1 MDFLTNQARADELKA
16 IVKARVDASSVAF
29 SVRTV
34 SGILRSCPT
43 DFSLATLTYDMMKFI
58 KSISTVEEVP
68 REDLPELILL
78 LTTQYALTFR
88 PNPKDVIETIKN
100 VIKGSSAACVSHFLD
115 LLHSCLRTQQGNPKN
130 NFLTV
135 AHDFVPVASELSPS
149 DFDAN
154 RDAMKRVLSAMF
166 QSTANMMCVSQYL
179 SSRPEES
186 TAATRGK
193 KRKSVGQ
200 SNEIYV
206 SHLFEELNS
215 NFRISKLVLEEFISR
230 KRRET
235 TQTSTPDEAS
245 TPASTDQIG
254 DKDEFLFFLQLLNR
268 ASSVEAKI
276 ELWNC
281 MSSLRIYKLRDDF
294 GDEHKS
300 ELRKFLAES
309 IDESIPMELQWRAL
323 GAVLSIDP
331 VNFTEEVC
339 VRIWDLLKVS
349 QQASRDMSEC
359 LAGLFRSFAVKGS
372 LSDLVKVICK
382 NSESFETNLMESVDV
397 SALFRD
403 HSELRSA
410 VSAADLIDSLSFLLP
425 QAAENDCASSL
436 AIPLIEHGC
445 GRVPENLLAKTAE
458 LLSGHLSEVCE
469 KFSDTKKSKR
479 HRLSTLILAAVEG
492 LRKVCIAWSFPP
504 LISGAPDVAPVIE
517 QSLTLVAKK
526 DSGNRCAALLRLAVF
541 LGVHVAVSDLINCAN
556 ADEHIMTFIDG
567 NAANARCLVLRSS
580 SDPDFSA
587 LVKTISNCVTLQ
599 NFRAFPDTVV
609 PEAFFA
615 SAAKRN
621 DAAEALKDSDL
632 ESLILRSG
640 QIVAE
645 FPRMI
650 YTPFSLRRNT
660 FPSDII
666 AVESAWSNRADLE
679 TITSLVKALT
689 TAPSEHV
696 LYSLSVLVEE
706 VRRSHKPPQTIVKPE
721 IVESVLERISDLSL
735 LAQTRFVLAVHGLV
749 GLDAKLTSEL
759 LVSLSYEIL
768 NNDTRDRPAVDAAYF
783 CLFQGLVTGKD
794 RRKIRLPWWCNK
806 MIIVIVAIRGLLG
819 CCISATDEGAKV
831 EAAHYVV
838 RVWRTIIDGL
848 SAEKFYRISKSVPTL
863 VGEYIRLSG
872 RITNADCASVL
883 DRGCCALLDKVGDS
897 EKQYLHAMLGKADRE
912 TLKRLNELLERNY
925 KYQGKI

>member
-16 IVKARVDASSVAF
+16 VVKARVVAS

-43 DFSLATLTYDMMKFI
+43 DFSLATLTYDMMKFV

-68 REDLPELILL
+68 REDLSELILL
-78 LTTQYALTFR
+78 LTTKYALTFR
-88 PNPKDVIETIKN
+88 PSPKKVIEIIKT
-100 VIKGSSAACVSHFLD
+100 VIKRSSAACVTQFLD

-149 DFDAN
+149 DIDAN
-154 RDAMKRVLSAMF
+154 RDAIKRALSAMF
-166 QSTANMMCVSQYL
+166 QSAANMMCVSQYL

-186 TAATRGK
+186 TAATTGK
-193 KRKSVGQ
+193 KRKSAGQ

-206 SHLFEELNS
+206 SHLFEKMNS

-235 TQTSTPDEAS
+235 TQTSTTDEAS
-245 TPASTDQIG
+245 TPAPTDQIG

-276 ELWNC
+276 ELWKC

-309 IDESIPMELQWRAL
+309 IDNSIPEELQWRAL
-323 GAVLSIDP
+323 GTVLSIDP
-331 VNFTEEVC
+331 VNFTEEVLM
-339 VRIWDLLKVS
+339 RIWDLLKRS
-349 QQASRDMSEC
+349 KQASGDMSEC

-372 LSDLVKVICK
+372 LSDLVRVICEQ
-382 NSESFETNLMESVDV
+382 SESSGTNLMESVDV

-403 HSELRSA
+403 HSEVRSA

-425 QAAENDCASSL
+425 QAAENDCARSL

-445 GRVPENLLAKTAE
+445 GRLPENLLAKTAE

-469 KFSDTKKSKR
+469 KFSEAKKSKR
-479 HRLSTLILAAVEG
+479 HQLSALILAAVDG
-492 LRKVCIAWSFPP
+492 LRKVRIAWSFPQ
-504 LISGAPDVAPVIE
+504 LISGASEETPVIE

-526 DSGNRCAALLRLAVF
+526 DSSNRCAALVRLAVVF
-541 LGVHVAVSDLINCAN
+541 GVNVSVSDLIGCAN
-556 ADEHIMTFIDG
+556 ADDHILTFIDG
-567 NAANARCLVLRSS
+567 SAANARCLVFRFA

-587 LVKTISNCVTLQ
+587 LVKKISKCVTPQ

-609 PEAFFA
+609 PEGFFS

-621 DAAEALKDSDL
+621 DATEALKDSDL
-632 ESLILRSG
+632 ETLILRSG
-640 QIVAE
+640 QIVSE
-645 FPRMI
+645 FPRMV
-650 YTPFSLRRNT
+650 YTPISLRRNT

-666 AVESAWSNRADLE
+666 AVESAWSNRADSE
-679 TITSLVKALT
+679 TITTLVKAFT
-689 TAPSEHV
+689 AAPSEPV
-696 LYSLSVLVEE
+696 MYSLSVVLEE
-706 VRRSHKPPQTIVKPE
+706 VRRSHKQPQTIVKPE
-721 IVESVLERISDLSL
+721 IVESVLQRISDLSL

-749 GLDAKLTSEL
+749 GLDTKLTSEL
-759 LVSLSYEIL
+759 LVSLSYELLI
-768 NNDTRDRPAVDAAYF
+768 NDTRDRPAVDAAYF

-794 RRKIRLPWWCNK
+794 RRKIRLPWWSNK
-806 MIIVIVAIRGLLG
+806 MITIIVAIRGLLG

-838 RVWRTIIDGL
+838 RVWRTLIDGL

-872 RITNADCASVL
+872 RITSADCASVL
-883 DRGCCALLDKVGDS
+883 DRGCCAILDKLSDS
-897 EKQYLHAMLGKADRE
+897 EKQYLHAMLGKDDRE

-925 KYQGKI
+925 KYKGKI